1 MNRFVFHESIL
12 FKKTSPQNAKMN
24 QFTILESQNRL
35 STIYDIVMQ
44 IDLLEIRD
52 DIYITSAARSKGGR
66 VGEDTW
72 L

>member
-1 MNRFVFHESIL
+1 MNPFRV
-12 FKKTSPQNAKMN
+12 
-24 QFTILESQNRL
+24 LESQNRL